1 MAASAFYGGTIT
13 SLGGAFAA
21 IGTAATGG
29 FWGGVLA
36 GAVGGSIAGGVNAA
50 LGGGDLGDIFK
61 GAFIGGIQGAASAG
75 IGHGSWLSA
84 GTLGNS
90 GSAIA
95 QTAAHGILGG
105 AVNEAMGGKFQD
117 GFLSAAA
124 AKGATFMP
132 GLGQFLD
139 PNSGQGNI
147 LSRTALAATIGGTA
161 SALGGGKFANGAYT
175 AAMQHLFNEEMRAI
189 KATVYGLRAE
199 LSAGWYSKT
208 PWMNEANSNYGIS
221 EDPDGW
227 NLKIKGWQLGTGVKG
242 IFTDD
247 GDGNAWCAAFC
258 DAMLKPFGYRGPEAI
273 DRVRAKEWSEWGK
286 ESSSPGFGSIGI
298 RVEKGAYHVGFVAGA
313 TLDGKGVILLGGN
326 QGNAVNYTQF
336 SRSSFVAFRYPS
348 NYTGPQ
354 ITRIFSKSELGYVR
368 GSGNTR

>member
-36 GAVGGSIAGGVNAA
+36 GAVGGFIAGGVNAA

-84 GTLGNS
+84 GTLGPS

-132 GLGQFLD
+132 GLGKFLD

-161 SALGGGKFANGAYT
+161 SALGGGKFANGAKT
-175 AAMQHLFNEEMRAI
+175 AAMQHLFNEEIGYIA
-189 KATVYGLRAE
+189 KAMA
-199 LSAGWYSKT
+199 A
-208 PWMNEANSNYGIS
+208 ANR
-221 EDPDGW
+221 
-227 NLKIKGWQLGTGVKG
+227 LKGWRGGTIPTVDYHGPG
-242 IFTDD
+242 TPFSD
-247 GDGNAWCAAFC
+247 GLKYSNGAEYMREYYYSSGKNSINNFDYNWGN
-258 DAMLKPFGYRGPEAI
+258 
-273 DRVRAKEWSEWGK
+273 S
-286 ESSSPGFGSIGI
+286 
-298 RVEKGAYHVGFVAGA
+298 
-313 TLDGKGVILLGGN
+313 LLGIWRIFRAGFD
-326 QGNAVNYTQF
+326 GAEQF
-336 SRSSFVAFRYPS
+336 VGSWQNGSVERSKNGKMLLFTIEAPTSNESFYRPATSLLGLTMPRNV
-348 NYTGPQ
+348 TVGPQ
-354 ITRIFSKSELGYVR
+354 RNIMAIIWWTEPYNSAPYRPAIESQQAPLHIISMGY
-368 GSGNTR
+368 